1 VNLPLIGMWVSLLR
15 IPYRLLFPCILVFCL
30 IGIYTVNNSVTDMW
44 ATIFFAGL
52 GYLFFKFRCEPAP
65 LVLGFVLGPQ
75 MEENL
80 RRSMTLSRG
89 DPMIFLNRPLSALL
103 LALTLAVVLLVVLPQ
118 FRKTREKAFVE

>member
-1 VNLPLIGMWVSLLR
+1 
-15 IPYRLLFPCILVFCL
+15 
-30 IGIYTVNNSVTDMW
+30 
-44 ATIFFAGL
+44 
-52 GYLFFKFRCEPAP
+52 
-65 LVLGFVLGPQ
+65 VLGFVLGPQ

-89 DPMIFLNRPLSALL
+89 DPTIFLTRPLSALL